1 MTILQVL
8 PLKTTEHVSLQ
19 ESLTKWIDA
28 SHPHYSSSQCREDI
42 ARLHSLHSDLANTIS
57 LPESGHALALSNRGL
72 EDLIEY
78 HACLVECERR
88 GFPTSGRY
96 AEVNGSIAARIE
108 FWWKDA
114 FVSKDGHDEDSLTV
128 STKSHFHY
136 ERACVLWN
144 IAALYTFRASQQ
156 DWSTINGRTIVHSS
170 YLHSARI
177 LYYVRMELL
186 ADTKAPSLTSD
197 LSPDCLSMVQSVCLA
212 QGQLCAYIALKE
224 RLAKD
229 PSSTSTLALLAK
241 VAAGVA
247 QHYDDTLSFSQDN
260 LLKSELSKTSKEYG
274 KHCKSMSMLFRAR
287 AEYLTSRVNC
297 LKAEYGLEIG
307 RLGKA
312 ADMCKEGLAF
322 IGGSDGAKLHG
333 PMMLGNIRSS
343 IDSLLQAIVQRKDI
357 VLLDNESI
365 YHEQVPD
372 SKSLEN
378 IKGQDVVKL
387 KEEEQKELPIEL
399 MPESLERPFF
409 ASLPEL

>member
-1 MTILQVL
+1 MLQVI
-8 PLKTTEHVSLQ
+8 PLKSTKQLSLQ

-42 ARLHSLHSDLANTIS
+42 ARLHSLHSDLANCIS
-57 LPESGHALALSNRGL
+57 ISESGHALALSNRGL

-108 FWWKDA
+108 FWWMDA
-114 FVSKDGHDEDSLTV
+114 FVSKDGHDEDSLSV

-144 IAALYTFRASQQ
+144 IAALYTYRASQQ

-170 YLHSARI
+170 YLHAARI
-177 LYYVRMELL
+177 LNYVRTELL
-186 ADTKAPSLTSD
+186 AETPAASLTSD

-260 LLKSELSKTSKEYG
+260 LLKTELSKTSKEYG
-274 KHCKSMSMLFRAR
+274 KHCKSVSMLFRAR

-297 LKAEYGLEIG
+297 LKAEYGVEIG

-312 ADMCKEGLAF
+312 ADMCKEGLVF
-322 IGGSDGAKLHG
+322 IGGSSRGMKLHG
-333 PMMLGNIRSS
+333 PIMLGNVRNC
-343 IDSLLQAIVQRKDI
+343 IDSLLQAVEQRKNTVI
-357 VLLDNESI
+357 PENASI

-378 IKGQDVVKL
+378 IKGQNVVVL
-387 KEEEQKELPIEL
+387 KEEEQKILPIEL
-399 MPESLERPFF
+399 MPECLERPFF